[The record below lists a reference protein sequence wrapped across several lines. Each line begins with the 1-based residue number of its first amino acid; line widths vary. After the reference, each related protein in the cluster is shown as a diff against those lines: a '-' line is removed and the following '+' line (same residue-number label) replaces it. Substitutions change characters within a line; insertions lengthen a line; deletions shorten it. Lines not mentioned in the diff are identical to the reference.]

1 MSTFVFSW
9 VGIACFHCGSH
20 VLSKCFVVTCYSS
33 MQKYCL
39 NIMRVLPEF
48 TEIEWLPCERNTK
61 LNHFEQ
67 CVLQEK
73 LALGN
78 REYCQLCHAM
88 SHTANW
94 HYATSR
100 HMS

>member
-1 MSTFVFSW
+1 M
-9 VGIACFHCGSH
+9 
-20 VLSKCFVVTCYSS
+20 LSKCCVVTCYGS

-39 NIMRVLPEF
+39 NMRMLPEF

-67 CVLQEK
+67 CALQEK
-73 LALGN
+73 LALGT
-78 REYCQLCHAM
+78 REYCQLCHVI